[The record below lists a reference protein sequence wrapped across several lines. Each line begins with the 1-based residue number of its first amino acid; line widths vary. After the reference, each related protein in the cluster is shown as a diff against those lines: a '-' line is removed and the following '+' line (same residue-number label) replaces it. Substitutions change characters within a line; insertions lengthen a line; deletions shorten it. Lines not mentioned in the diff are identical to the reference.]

1 MTKLAKEKVLEV
13 WQERVENGEMFFR
26 QGALEK
32 ARAEFEAAICLEETT
47 ELVYTLGEVCL
58 AMHDVESATHYFRR
72 YLVLSAKKVQSKKSA
87 A

>member
-1 MTKLAKEKVLEV
+1 MTKIAKGKVLEV
-13 WQERVENGEMFFR
+13 WQERVKSGETLFR
-26 QGALEK
+26 QGALER
-32 ARAEFEAAICLEETT
+32 ARVEFEAAICLQETT

-72 YLVLSAKKVQSKKSA
+72 YLVLSAKKVQSEKSA